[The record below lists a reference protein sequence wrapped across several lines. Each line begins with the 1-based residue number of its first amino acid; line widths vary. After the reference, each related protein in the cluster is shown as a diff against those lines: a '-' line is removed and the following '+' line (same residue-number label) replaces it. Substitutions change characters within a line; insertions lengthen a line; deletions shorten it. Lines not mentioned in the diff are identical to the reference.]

1 MPVRIKLSQS
11 SPTAMKLDHPLYDI
25 KIDRPTDQG
34 GGGSGLMGGQF
45 LLLGIAG
52 CFCSTLFAA
61 AQNREISIKGLSIE
75 LEAIL
80 STEAPKRFTDVRLEV
95 KKEFCSSPDEFQK
108 LLKIA
113 EKGCI
118 SVNTIKQGVV
128 VNVDSN

>member
-45 LLLGIAG
+45 LLL
-52 CFCSTLFAA
+52 
-61 AQNREISIKGLSIE
+61 EISIKGLSIE